1 MGHRQPKKV
10 KHSPRQPCLTTEEKQ
25 QRKDYR
31 NQLNGGL
38 VAPVGLQKPQVSGH
52 KLYCLSP
59 P

>member
-1 MGHRQPKKV
+1 MGHEQPKKA
-10 KHSPRQPCLTTEEKQ
+10 KRSPGRPRLTVEEKQ

-38 VAPVGLQKPQVSGH
+38 VAPIGLQKPQVSGH
-52 KLYCLSP
+52 KLYRLSP

>member
-1 MGHRQPKKV
+1 MGHGQPKKA
-10 KHSPRQPCLTTEEKQ
+10 KCGPGRPHLTAEEKR

-38 VAPVGLQKPQVSGH
+38 IAPIGLQKPQVSGH